1 MLSLNA
7 QMIGLTV
14 EIDTV
19 FYEATGPHPTTPDL
33 LLFED
38 LDGYVTYD
46 VYANLTNETDE
57 IIAIYSDVEGL
68 GVAPMFIDAPC
79 GCFNPNFGAVLLG
92 GSQNEAFFYAFPE
105 IEYDTYWTIDL
116 NDTEQSLISNPA
128 YSYASMCSEI
138 VEDGSIF
145 VLPDNA
151 NAAGDDLRIKIARV
165 TTCGGFS
172 LSACFN
178 VFVGGDNSNVQDYCI
193 DENGSGPFFV
203 SEGGIYGCTDELAL
217 NFDPTAFENDGSC
230 TYSGAEYCGPGTIW
244 DSATL
249 RCLPSPNNCGAGT
262 YWNQLEAQCLP
273 FDNCPEDLDNDG
285 NVAVPDLLILLSAY
299 SEECPAVLGCTDME
313 AVNFNPNA
321 QEDDGSCILTV
332 LGCTLEAA
340 CNYNGL
346 ANLDDG
352 TCLFEDECGVCGGG
366 GLLDGACDCEG
377 NFSVEFYDCDGECLF
392 DSDGDGVCDEL
403 EVLGCTDSD
412 AANFDSTATD
422 DDGSCVIQGCTFP
435 TACNY
440 NPAADEDDGTCQSF
454 DQCGVCGGSGF
465 PLGTCNCEGT
475 PPDSGYDCYGECLN
489 DIDGDGVCDQFEVIG
504 CDDFIACNYQ
514 ANATDNDGS
523 CVFPDEF
530 YDCDGICLSDEDGDG
545 VCDELE
551 VGGCVDAS
559 ACNYSNDATD
569 DDGSCFY
576 AQEFYD
582 CLETCL
588 GDVDGDGVCDELEVS
603 GCTDAEADNY
613 DLQATDE
620 DGSCI
625 FSGCTDSDA
634 CNFFVGATIDDGS
647 CIYSESYY
655 TCEGLCIS
663 DSDQDGVC
671 DELEVSGCTDA
682 EAFNFEQ
689 DATEDDG
696 SCAYAGCTVS
706 IACNYNPLAS
716 LDDDSCEF
724 YCPGCTDDG
733 ACNYDDG
740 AIQDDGTCLFPEDL
754 WGGTY
759 FDCEGNCAADLDGDG
774 VCDEDEIVGCQLE
787 GACNY
792 LAGAT
797 DEGDCEYESCVGCTY
812 EFACNYDPSFS
823 IADYSACEFGTCPGC
838 TDPVACNFNPT
849 VTEDDGSCLE
859 DLDGDGICDVYEIFG
874 CNNENAENFDSNAT
888 EDDGSCILIGC
899 SDDFACNYD
908 PQVSIPEEDICI
920 FPEWEQFGTNVTN
933 IEPQSLKISSDGTTV
948 FLGSSS
954 MTPMGGVVCLDFVE
968 GNWLQRGDTILGT
981 WGSIGAQIAVSGDGN
996 RVFISDPFFDDPVN
1010 GPNFGKVQCFQ
1021 WEDST
1026 WVQLG
1031 NSITGNVM
1039 NAELGLDMDCS
1050 VDGNR
1055 LILSSGGGTEIHEYS
1070 QFEWQL
1076 LAELAIAS
1084 GSYRK
1089 CALSPNGEWA
1099 AVSAYP
1105 DVHIYQES
1113 NGFQLDTILVGGNSF
1128 GLYNLQISDT
1138 PVIATTGIPG
1148 GGSSSD
1154 WGLHAYTKSQE
1165 GVWVNKGLPITS
1177 VSSYLGIA
1185 LHDNGNELLGHTQNG
1200 QMFHFHWTDEESWEL
1215 SETWNGSFV
1224 SSSWN
1229 FYNGKEL
1236 LDFSNGQNFGAFD
1249 TVFQI
1254 QECD

>member
-671 DELEVSGCTDA
+671 DELEVSGCTDT

-849 VTEDDGSCLE
+849 VTEDDGSCLLADEFYDCAGVCLNDE
-859 DLDGDGICDVYEIFG
+859 DEDGVCDELEVYG
-874 CNNENAENFDSNAT
+874 CTDDMSCNYSTAAT
-888 EDDGSCILIGC
+888 EDDQSCISIELIGTNCDDGDNNTINDVWNEITC
-899 SDDFACNYD
+899 SCAGVPYVAVDASGPCGGEEFIAYHDYEYKLVEIGSECWFAENLRSANYRNGD
-908 PQVSIPEEDICI
+908 PIPEVESVGVWSSTTSGAQVIYDFDPNNLSAFGRIYNFYATDDPRGIC
-920 FPEWEQFGTNVTN
+920 PSGWHVPSHVEYLNLLYLQYPAGEN
-933 IEPQSLKISSDGTTV
+933 LKSS
-948 FLGSSS
+948 
-954 MTPMGGVVCLDFVE
+954 PLDFPS
-968 GNWLQRGDTILGT
+968 W
-981 WGSIGAQIAVSGDGN
+981 DGMN
-996 RVFISDPFFDDPVN
+996 RAGFS
-1010 GPNFGKVQCFQ
+1010 
-1021 WEDST
+1021 
-1026 WVQLG
+1026 
-1031 NSITGNVM
+1031 
-1039 NAELGLDMDCS
+1039 
-1050 VDGNR
+1050 
-1055 LILSSGGGTEIHEYS
+1055 
-1070 QFEWQL
+1070 
-1076 LAELAIAS
+1076 
-1084 GSYRK
+1084 
-1089 CALSPNGEWA
+1089 AL
-1099 AVSAYP
+1099 
-1105 DVHIYQES
+1105 
-1113 NGFQLDTILVGGNSF
+1113 
-1128 GLYNLQISDT
+1128 
-1138 PVIATTGIPG
+1138 PG
-1148 GGSSSD
+1148 GYRNTVGMFGEIGVKGWFWSASISNNSSESYAHWLTSD
-1154 WGLHAYTKSQE
+1154 YIYNTYGDR
-1165 GVWVNKGLPITS
+1165 LPT
-1177 VSSYLGIA
+1177 Y
-1185 LHDNGNELLGHTQNG
+1185 
-1200 QMFHFHWTDEESWEL
+1200 
-1215 SETWNGSFV
+1215 
-1224 SSSWN
+1224 
-1229 FYNGKEL
+1229 
-1236 LDFSNGQNFGAFD
+1236 GAS
-1249 TVFQI
+1249 I
-1254 QECD
+1254 RCLKN